1 MEENTLYLAHH
12 GVKGQQWGVRR
23 YQNPDGS
30 LTDAGR
36 KKLGRLEK
44 KSSKFLSKHAK
55 YEKKAYKALRSEK
68 SNALDLQKKSYKY
81 LKKHAKYE
89 KKIYKLKKHMN
100 KDLKRINKQTTSNGK
115 DRVDSVLKVKHS
127 DSLMHYGVKGM
138 KWKKGRKT
146 PLIEQGMYQYK
157 QNVDQASN
165 YKKLK
170 SSTKV
175 SAKYGARKVKKAIK
189 RGGSKAIN
197 SLSGKALE
205 FKKRGGFRGMFRSGP
220 RKQFDRA
227 TNKIKDNAAKRATV
241 RTAVYNMRDDYTTK
255 KRRRFR

>member
-1 MEENTLYLAHH
+1 MSTYIKHSE
-12 GVKGQQWGVRR
+12 
-23 YQNPDGS
+23 DDS
-30 LTDAGR
+30 LT
-36 KKLGRLEK
+36 
-44 KSSKFLSKHAK
+44 
-55 YEKKAYKALRSEK
+55 
-68 SNALDLQKKSYKY
+68 
-81 LKKHAKYE
+81 
-89 KKIYKLKKHMN
+89 
-100 KDLKRINKQTTSNGK
+100 
-115 DRVDSVLKVKHS
+115 
-127 DSLMHYGVKGM
+127 HYGVKGM

-165 YKKLK
+165 YQKLK

-205 FKKRGGFRGMFRSGP
+205 FKKSGGFRGLFRSKS
-220 RKQFDRA
+220 RKQFDYA
-227 TNKIKDNAAKRATV
+227 TNRIKDNAAKRATV